1 MQPRLARKQLLEHNK
16 EVGTSITTR
25 QDMNFDQWLCFDG
38 QRQVENRHPEAS
50 SKICWLIIPSLY
62 DVAMHVHSS
71 LESRE
76 SRQSPERERVSRG
89 RKYPVLLTY
98 VRTGRYPTYET
109 SEEPKRNSRSTSPS
123 HSHSNERN
131 QKQRLLSSLSLL
143 PLDHIR

>member
-71 LESRE
+71 RE
-76 SRQSPERERVSRG
+76 
-89 RKYPVLLTY
+89 
-98 VRTGRYPTYET
+98 
-109 SEEPKRNSRSTSPS
+109 
-123 HSHSNERN
+123 
-131 QKQRLLSSLSLL
+131 
-143 PLDHIR
+143 